1 VQYLGIAAD
10 EPERIKRHDKPG
22 FKMPLVEIGWAEA
35 DCRKWCEERDL
46 LSPIYTTATRGGCWF
61 CHNQGID
68 QLRILRREYPDLW
81 KLLLKWD
88 RDSPVSFHADG
99 HTVHDFD
106 LRFQAED
113 LDLVPKDRKFRW
125 KMLSGDTMVA
135 VTKRNLLKLLEGSI

>member
-1 VQYLGIAAD
+1 
-10 EPERIKRHDKPG
+10 
-22 FKMPLVEIGWAEA
+22 M
-35 DCRKWCEERDL
+35 
-46 LSPIYTTATRGGCWF
+46 
-61 CHNQGID
+61 
-68 QLRILRREYPDLW
+68 
-81 KLLLKWD
+81 KWD

-125 KMLSGDTMVA
+125 KMFTADTMVA